1 MIKQKVLTLLVLLA
15 AVVTGAWAQEQSE
28 TITTTATIVEGTHF
42 TISNNDSYVDEYG
55 MNADEGITVTSKNGE
70 TITKVVISCIFG
82 PTIVNDGNTS
92 VSSGTKEITNDGENC
107 TVTVTGVNASTFTF
121 TCSNDGPEFVQFV
134 VYYTEASAAPAGYTV
149 SMPQDT
155 PDAEKWTVKAGQGQY
170 QQLPL
175 SGVEAG
181 TVVTVKYSGT
191 KRVKSVK
198 AGKEAPTA
206 PARTLAEATAEDLG
220 KVVGADGKIYANV
233 AAAKAASTTAC
244 AIIAYVGS
252 ETYDATFK
260 NGLAIALADE
270 GSKSWSTAESTC
282 EGKTAITG
290 AKWCLPSQDQWK
302 QMFKANG
309 GNEGSYTG
317 LNNALAAAGGDSS
330 KLQEYDGYWSSSV
343 VDGDY
348 VWIVIIDDGGRPLWD
363 YGGKD
368 GDNNQVRAC
377 LAF

>member
-42 TISNNDSYVDEYG
+42 TISNNNAYADTDG
-55 MNADEGITVTSKNGE
+55 MIAVSGITVTAKNGE
-70 TITKVVISCIFG
+70 TITKVVISCTYG
-82 PTIVNDGNTS
+82 PNNVNDGTTS
-92 VSSGTKEITNDGENC
+92 VSSGTKEITNDGG
-107 TVTVTGVNASTFTF
+107 TITVTGVNASTFTF
-121 TCSNDGPEFVQFV
+121 TCSHGGPEFVQFV

-155 PDAEKWTVKAGQGQY
+155 PDAEKWTAKAGQGQY

-175 SGVEAG
+175 SGVAAG
-181 TVVTVKYSGT
+181 TAVTVKYSGK

-198 AGKEAPTA
+198 VVKEAAAA